1 MKLITNWL
9 DSFNY
14 SKEELNKLTSIRET
28 DEIVSDNFED
38 EKARTFAM
46 LPFNSFT
53 HHNLTVDTCATN
65 IIDML
70 FAKYVDDDTLVI
82 TTGSEHHSVKN
93 NLKKCKNVVHFVCRG
108 EIRKDIDIIKAI
120 KPFKKIFIYMI
131 GLSVGDPHY
140 LNNCIIERLQNL
152 LANENKQFVTVLDA
166 VQELFLLPRDYS
178 IYDYVVGTSHA
189 LIPNYD
195 MGMLF
200 GKNEL
205 SYKAGN
211 WLKDFNDCMSILLR
225 NRDKLYQLNVVLRQ
239 HFAKFTCFNS
249 DLIDSSRAP
258 YVYNLCDYKKR
269 LDGLNDVDY
278 ERGAVAPGDYT
289 PVTFRACPFLAH
301 QEKFINRIQLID
313 DILEADMNN

>member
-9 DSFNY
+9 NSFDY
-14 SKEELNKLTSIRET
+14 SKNELEQLARVRISDDI
-28 DEIVSDNFED
+28 IIDNFDE
-38 EKARTFAM
+38 EKARTFSM
-46 LPFNSFT
+46 IPFNSFKYN
-53 HHNLTVDTCATN
+53 HLTVDTCATN
-65 IIDML
+65 IINNL
-70 FAKYVDDDTLVI
+70 FDKYVDDDTLVI
-82 TTGSEHHSVKN
+82 TTGSEHHSVRN
-93 NLKKCKNVVHFVCRG
+93 NLNKCKNVVNFVCRG
-108 EIRKDIDIIKAI
+108 EIRKDIDIINVI
-120 KPFKKIFIYMI
+120 KPFKKVFIYMI
-131 GLSVGDPHY
+131 ALSVGDPHY
-140 LNNCIIERLQNL
+140 LNNCIVEQLQNIL
-152 LANENKQFVTVLDA
+152 SENNKQFVTVLDA

-178 IYDYVVGTSHA
+178 IYDYVIGTSHA

-200 GKNEL
+200 GKEEL

-211 WLKDFNDCMSILLR
+211 WLKDFNDCLKVLLR
-225 NRDKLYQLNVVLRQ
+225 NRDKLYQLNVVMRQ
-239 HFAKFTCFNS
+239 HFAKYTCFDK

-301 QEKFINRIQLID
+301 QEKFLDRIQTID
-313 DILEADMNN
+313 NILESDM

>member
-9 DSFNY
+9 NSFNY
-14 SKEELNKLTSIRET
+14 SKNELEQLARIRIS
-28 DEIVSDNFED
+28 DDIIIDNFDE
-38 EKARTFAM
+38 EKARTFSM
-46 LPFNSFT
+46 IPFNSFKYN
-53 HHNLTVDTCATN
+53 HLTVDTCATN
-65 IIDML
+65 IINNL
-70 FAKYVDDDTLVI
+70 FDKYVDDDTLVI
-82 TTGSEHHSVKN
+82 TTGSEHHSVRN
-93 NLKKCKNVVHFVCRG
+93 NLNKCKNVVNFVCRG
-108 EIRKDIDIIKAI
+108 EIRQDIDIINTI
-120 KPFKKIFIYMI
+120 KPFKKVFIYMI
-131 GLSVGDPHY
+131 ALSVGDPHY
-140 LNNCIIERLQNL
+140 LNNCIVEQLQNIL
-152 LANENKQFVTVLDA
+152 KENNKQFVTVLDA

-200 GKNEL
+200 GKEEL

-211 WLKDFNDCMSILLR
+211 WLKDFNDCLEILLR
-225 NRDKLYQLNVVLRQ
+225 NRDKLYQLNVVMRQ
-239 HFAKFTCFNS
+239 HFAKYTCFDK

-289 PVTFRACPFLAH
+289 PVTFRGCPFLAH
-301 QEKFINRIQLID
+301 QEKFLDRIQTID
-313 DILEADMNN
+313 NILESDM

>member
-1 MKLITNWL
+1 MKLIANWL
-9 DSFNY
+9 NSFDY
-14 SKEELNKLTSIRET
+14 SKEELAKLTSIRDSEQ
-28 DEIVSDNFED
+28 IVEDNFEE
-38 EKARTFAM
+38 EKNRTLSM

-53 HHNLTVDTCATN
+53 HKELSVDACATN
-65 IIDML
+65 IINKL
-70 FAKYVDDDTLVI
+70 FDKYVDDDTLVI

-93 NLKKCKNVVHFVCRG
+93 NFKKCKNLIHFVCRG
-108 EIRKDIDIIKAI
+108 EIRKDIDIIKEI
-120 KPFKKIFIYMI
+120 KPFKKVFIYMI
-131 GLSVGDPHY
+131 ALSVGDTHY
-140 LNNCIIERLQNL
+140 LNNCIIEWLQQILKEN
-152 LANENKQFVTVLDA
+152 NKQFVTVLDA

-200 GKNEL
+200 GKSDF

-225 NRDKLYQLNVVLRQ
+225 NRDKLYQLNVIMRQ
-239 HFAKFTCFNS
+239 HFAKFTTFDK

-269 LDGLNDVDY
+269 LEGLNDVDY
-278 ERGAVAPGDYT
+278 EHGAIVPGDYT

-301 QEKFINRIQLID
+301 QEKFIDRIQQID
-313 DILEADMNN
+313 NILEIDIGN

>member
-1 MKLITNWL
+1 
-9 DSFNY
+9 
-14 SKEELNKLTSIRET
+14 
-28 DEIVSDNFED
+28 
-38 EKARTFAM
+38 
-46 LPFNSFT
+46 
-53 HHNLTVDTCATN
+53 
-65 IIDML
+65 
-70 FAKYVDDDTLVI
+70 
-82 TTGSEHHSVKN
+82 
-93 NLKKCKNVVHFVCRG
+93 
-108 EIRKDIDIIKAI
+108 
-120 KPFKKIFIYMI
+120 MI
-131 GLSVGDPHY
+131 ALSVGDPHY
-140 LNNCIIERLQNL
+140 LNNCIVEQLQNIL
-152 LANENKQFVTVLDA
+152 SESNKQFVTVLDA

-200 GKNEL
+200 GKEEL

-211 WLKDFNDCMSILLR
+211 WLKDFNDCMEILLR
-225 NRDKLYQLNVVLRQ
+225 NRDKLYQLNVVMRQ
-239 HFAKFTCFNS
+239 HFAKYTCFDK

-301 QEKFINRIQLID
+301 QEKFLDRIQTID
-313 DILEADMNN
+313 NILESDI